1 MLERLLQDPKD
12 IQVNPRRWEW
22 SVKRPWP
29 HLEDITACGFWS
41 KPVYTHIR
49 ERLLQALPS
58 PTITIGGEYLTV
70 DVFNA
75 EAGAVLHQPSTKLSE
90 KLYVVGDVPD
100 PGVPKLADFG
110 DLT

>member
-1 MLERLLQDPKD
+1 M
-12 IQVNPRRWEW
+12 NPRHLEW
-22 SVKRPWP
+22 SLKRPWP
-29 HLEDITACGFWS
+29 PLEDVTACGFWS
-41 KPVYTHIR
+41 KPVYNHIR
-49 ERLLQALPS
+49 ECLLQALPC

-100 PGVPKLADFG
+100 PGSQSPPTLG
-110 DLT
+110 I